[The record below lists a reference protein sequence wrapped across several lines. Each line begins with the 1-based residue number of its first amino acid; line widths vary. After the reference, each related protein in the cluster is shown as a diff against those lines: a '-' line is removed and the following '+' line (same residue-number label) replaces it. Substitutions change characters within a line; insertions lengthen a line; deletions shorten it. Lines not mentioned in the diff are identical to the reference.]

1 MKMLTP
7 PYTDALPP
15 LVATI
20 GCFDGV
26 HRGHRF
32 LIEQVCAEAARRQL
46 ASALI
51 TFPVHPRQVMQS
63 GYCPQLL
70 SCLSQKTELLLCQPA
85 DYCLLFP
92 FTQELSLLSARDFM
106 RQLHDRFHIQVLV
119 IGYDH
124 RFGHNRREGFE
135 DYCRYGDELGM
146 EVVQAAPLRMDG
158 VSVSSSLI
166 RDLLR
171 KGDVQRANRF
181 LGYPYYLNGQVVSG
195 HQIGRTLGF
204 PTANLQ
210 PLCAE
215 KLIPA
220 HGAYAVYV
228 YLGDTRYRGIMNI
241 GHRPTLDNGPQTS
254 IEVHILDFA
263 GDIYHHSL
271 KVELMAYL
279 RPEQRFPS
287 TEALVEQLEK
297 DRLQAIGLLEK
308 TSR

>member
-1 MKMLTP
+1 MKIQTP
-7 PYTDALPP
+7 PYTDSLPP

-26 HRGHRF
+26 HLGHRF
-32 LIEQVCAEAARRQL
+32 LIEQVCAEADRRKL

-63 GYCPQLL
+63 KYCPQLL
-70 SCLSQKTELLLCQPA
+70 SCLSQKTELLLRQQA

-106 RQLHDRFHIQVLV
+106 QQLHERFHIGVLV

-124 RFGHNRREGFE
+124 RFGHNRREGFD
-135 DYCRYGDELGM
+135 DYCRYGQELGM

-158 VSVSSSLI
+158 ISVSSSLI
-166 RDLLR
+166 RELLLA
-171 KGDVQRANRF
+171 GDVQRANHY
-181 LGYPYYLNGQVVSG
+181 LGYSYYLNGQVVGG

-204 PTANLQ
+204 PTANLH

-220 HGAYAVYV
+220 HGVYAVYV
-228 YLGDTRYRGIMNI
+228 YLDDTRYRGIMNI
-241 GHRPTLDNGPQTS
+241 GRRPTIDNGSQTS
-254 IEVHILDFA
+254 IEVHILDFS
-263 GDIYHHSL
+263 GDIYRHTL
-271 KVELMAYL
+271 KVELAAYL

-287 TEALVEQLEK
+287 TEALIEQMGK
-297 DRLQAIGLLEK
+297 DRQRAVTLLDGP
-308 TSR
+308 TH